1 MSSIRDMIQKE
12 IAKWYSV
19 YLDEL
24 QIKAIPVI
32 NDFHSLATANASHV
46 YDLISHVKIPF
57 EKIQM
62 VSLVFFALN
71 PLLFCKYSLLR
82 TIGLIVDGL
91 LLYNIHQICAEL
103 DTLQDWVFTYKK
115 EEKHLP
121 LNDTIDKT
129 KKLLNNIWHST
140 HIKTVLETVSNE
152 DFEKK
157 FNDIL
162 QRLDEL
168 KASRFKQVIGN
179 TWSNFAGFLFGKN
192 WSF

>member
-71 PLLFCKYSLLR
+71 PLLFCKYSLFR
-82 TIGLIVDGL
+82 TI
-91 LLYNIHQICAEL
+91 
-103 DTLQDWVFTYKK
+103 
-115 EEKHLP
+115 
-121 LNDTIDKT
+121 
-129 KKLLNNIWHST
+129 
-140 HIKTVLETVSNE
+140 
-152 DFEKK
+152 
-157 FNDIL
+157 
-162 QRLDEL
+162 
-168 KASRFKQVIGN
+168 
-179 TWSNFAGFLFGKN
+179 
-192 WSF
+192 